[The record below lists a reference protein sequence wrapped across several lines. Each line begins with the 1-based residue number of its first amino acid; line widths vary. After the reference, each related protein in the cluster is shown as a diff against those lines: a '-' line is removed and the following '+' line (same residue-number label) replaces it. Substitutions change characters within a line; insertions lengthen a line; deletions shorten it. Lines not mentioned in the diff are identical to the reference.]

1 MDRQLVRSSNIRSVG
16 YDPAI
21 MILEIEFHSGNIYQ
35 YLSVPENVYQG
46 LLQASS
52 KGSYFQTYIKEHFS
66 FRQVR

>member
-21 MILEIEFHSGNIYQ
+21 MILEIEFHSGDIYQ
-35 YLSVPENVYQG
+35 YLSAPKNVYQG

-52 KGSYFQTYIKEHFS
+52 KGSYFQNYIKEHFT